1 MVVKLKKQREAPAEE
16 RSQNGTVEAASA
28 PMPVVSLKAKD
39 GKTSAVSNVIY
50 EEATKEIVALSEND
64 SLARKVDNGPL
75 GEARGKDT
83 WALHATLRALD
94 QLNANLERQASALRT
109 ATATLEE
116 HLQADTQ
123 GLTSLVERA
132 EKSVVEVNK
141 ALESALESI
150 QTHMDRRVHEL
161 REETHRLIDKRFNQT
176 DLSFAAVRADQEV
189 VKALITDIIK
199 DRIGREARM
208 R

>member
-1 MVVKLKKQREAPAEE
+1 MVVKLKKQRDAPANED
-16 RSQNGTVEAASA
+16 SQNGSTDASE
-28 PMPVVSLKAKD
+28 PTTPVVSLKVKD
-39 GKTSAVSNVIY
+39 GKQPAVSNAIY

-64 SLARKVDNGPL
+64 GLARKVDNGPL

-83 WALHATLRALD
+83 WALHATLRAMD

-123 GLTSLVERA
+123 GLTQLVERA
-132 EKSVVEVNK
+132 EKSVIEVNK
-141 ALESALESI
+141 ALDSSLEAI
-150 QTHMDRRVHEL
+150 QAHVDRRFHEL

>member
-1 MVVKLKKQREAPAEE
+1 MVAKFRKQREAHVREHG
-16 RSQNGTVEAASA
+16 QNGTSEPQAGPA
-28 PMPVVSLKAKD
+28 PVVSLRASGKAA
-39 GKTSAVSNVIY
+39 AVSSAIY

-64 SLARKVDNGPL
+64 GLARKVDNGPL

-83 WALHATLRALD
+83 WALHATLRAMD

-116 HLQADTQ
+116 HLQANTQ
-123 GLTSLVERA
+123 AVTRVLKEGHGGLD
-132 EKSVVEVNK
+132 
-141 ALESALESI
+141 ALQAHI
-150 QTHMDRRVHEL
+150 DHRIHEL
-161 REETHRLIDKRFNQT
+161 REETHRLIDKRFNQA

-189 VKALITDIIK
+189 LKALLTDIIK
-199 DRIGREARM
+199 ERIGREARL